1 MPIFIVYKIGFVL
14 KFIFFFIFTQFL
26 FPQETPEEETVVLL
40 APKQFANIIKNKK
53 TVLDLRKK
61 NLYYLGHIS
70 GVTHLDAKKRDFNYQ
85 LLKYDRSKTFFIY
98 DHYGVKS
105 RVIAN
110 TMKQLGFKKIYVLKG
125 GFITWKENK
134 LPFSVHMQYLV
145 DSIGHK
151 FTNDSTT
158 NELPCNCTYERH

>member
-1 MPIFIVYKIGFVL
+1 MRLFL
-14 KFIFFFIFTQFL
+14 FIFLLSNLL
-26 FPQETPEEETVVLL
+26 FSQEAPLEESVVLL
-40 APKQFANIIKNKK
+40 PPKQFSNIIKNKD
-53 TVLDLRKK
+53 TVLDLRQT

-70 GVTHLDAKKRDFNYQ
+70 GVAHLDATKMNFNYQ
-85 LLKYDRSKTFFIY
+85 LLKYDRTKPYFIY

-110 TMKQLGFKKIYVLKG
+110 TMKQLGFIKIYVLKG
-125 GFITWKENK
+125 GFISWKEGN
-134 LPFSVHMQYLV
+134 LPYSAHMQYLV

-151 FTNDSTT
+151 FSNDSTT